1 MLCVLILTHSRE
13 SDSSHALFNISVSL
27 FHWTCHCQHRVSY
40 LNSITCDLTFDT
52 DLISNEVT
60 AFWSSYAISFLAKGR
75 IGKVA
80 NHSQVFTS
88 EICRSTAWLLSFSSL
103 ADLHL
108 SSCFWRLMVFHS
120 CFMLFHFQLHTGSFS
135 CYHNLTYQ
143 SCLSIDFLLLKEL
156 SSVHIWNKWSKQQ
169 SLSWNLYLKKLP

>member
-108 SSCFWRLMVFHS
+108 SSCFWLLMVFHS

-135 CYHNLTYQ
+135 CYHILTYQ
-143 SCLSIDFLLLKEL
+143 SCLSIDFCCLKSYPQFTYEISDL
-156 SSVHIWNKWSKQQ
+156 NNNHWVGIFT
-169 SLSWNLYLKKLP
+169 